1 MRRFTSVRITAL
13 LCALSMAGTAHA
25 SALPLWKE
33 IAKGHKLPRPY
44 GVGVDFF
51 EMKQGYAI
59 SDLTF
64 SLPGSPNGFSIPTD
78 LVDVNN
84 RVHHHDIKLDA
95 WVLPFVNVFAIAG
108 QVHAST
114 KVNLS
119 KINLS
124 ALGLPALDTVN
135 LSYHGSV
142 YGVGTTLAV
151 GGDHW
156 FAEVTGTATK
166 TSLSGDF
173 ASTESS
179 RSWQSRVGLVQGP
192 WSAWVGAQKIDVK
205 ENHKGTIVLA
215 PNFPPVTFDVSLEQ
229 RATWTP
235 TIGARYEVN
244 DKFFITSEYGGGDR
258 KTALV
263 NAEWRFG
270 DN

>member
-1 MRRFTSVRITAL
+1 MRRIAVL
-13 LCALSMAGTAHA
+13 LCTLSMAGMAQA
-25 SALPLWKE
+25 SALPLWKS
-33 IAKGHKLPRPY
+33 IADGHKLPRPY
-44 GVGVDFF
+44 GVGIDFF
-51 EMKQGYAI
+51 EMKQGYEI
-59 SDLTF
+59 SSLKF
-64 SLPGSPNGFSIPTD
+64 SLPGSPNGFSIPTS

-84 RVHHHDIKLDA
+84 RVHHHDLKLDA
-95 WVLPFVNVFAIAG
+95 WVLPFVNVFASYG

-124 ALGLPALDTVN
+124 ALGLPALNTVN
-135 LSYHGSV
+135 LSYDGSV
-142 YGVGTTLAV
+142 YGIGSTIAV

-156 FAEVTGTATK
+156 FASATGTATK

-179 RSWQSRVGLVQGP
+179 RSWQARVGLVRGP
-192 WSAWVGAQKIDVK
+192 WSAWVGGQKIDVR

-215 PNFPPVTFDVSLEQ
+215 PNFPPVTFDVSLQ
-229 RATWTP
+229 QGATWTP
-235 TIGARYEVN
+235 TIGARYVISDAFN
-244 DKFFITSEYGGGDR
+244 LTAEYGGGDR

-263 NAEWRFG
+263 NGEWRFG

>member
-1 MRRFTSVRITAL
+1 MRKTAVL
-13 LCALSMAGTAHA
+13 LCALLWAGMSQA
-25 SALPLWKE
+25 SALPLWKS

-51 EMKQGYAI
+51 EMKQGYEI
-59 SDLTF
+59 SALKF
-64 SLPGSPNGFSIPTD
+64 SLPGHPNGFSVPAS

-95 WVLPFVNVFAIAG
+95 WILPFVNVFAIYG

-114 KVNLS
+114 KVDLS

-124 ALGLPALDTVN
+124 SLGLPALDTVN
-135 LSYHGSV
+135 LSYQGSV
-142 YGVGTTLAV
+142 YGVGGTLAV

-156 FAEVTGTATK
+156 FAEATGTATR
-166 TSLSGDF
+166 TNLSGDF

-179 RSWQSRVGLVQGP
+179 RSWQSRVGLVRGP
-192 WSAWVGAQKIDVK
+192 WQAWVGAQKIDVK

-215 PNFPPVTFDVSLEQ
+215 PNFPPVTFDVSLQQ

-235 TIGARYEVN
+235 TIGARYDLS
-244 DKFFITSEYGGGDR
+244 DKFAVTAEYGGGDR
-258 KTALV
+258 KTALISG
-263 NAEWRFG
+263 EWRFG
-270 DN
+270 DSD